1 VKKEDVMSSVAYKN
15 LETEEAANNEEKGEG
30 EIQTLKPFAVPSRR
44 VRSDD
49 QVARRIAEVLNL
61 KLTHGLP

>member
-1 VKKEDVMSSVAYKN
+1 MSSVAYKN
-15 LETEEAANNEEKGEG
+15 LETEEAANEEKGEG
-30 EIQTLKPFAVPSRR
+30 EIQPLKPFTVPSGR
-44 VRSDD
+44 VRSGD